1 MYLVR
6 SRLNP
11 FNAQLIEMSRDL
23 KNIIERYNILTL
35 TRNGLNMRTKNA
47 NNGDRLR
54 NGLYLVITFCGLV
67 TILIQ

>member
-35 TRNGLNMRTKNA
+35 TRNGLNMRTKMQTMERDSGTA
-47 NNGDRLR
+47 
-54 NGLYLVITFCGLV
+54 YI
-67 TILIQ
+67 